1 VDLEPVYTAVPVDPY
16 SALKTTD
23 TWRGPAKLQVAA
35 RDDLSAVVALLTER
49 IAALERRYA
58 RLEEHIHFTKEQIAG
73 VGTVEISGHES

>member
-1 VDLEPVYTAVPVDPY
+1 VDPY
-16 SALKTTD
+16 AALKTTD
-23 TWRGPAKLQVAA
+23 TWRGPAKLQVEE

-58 RLEEHIHFTKEQIAG
+58 RLEEHVHFSRDTVEG